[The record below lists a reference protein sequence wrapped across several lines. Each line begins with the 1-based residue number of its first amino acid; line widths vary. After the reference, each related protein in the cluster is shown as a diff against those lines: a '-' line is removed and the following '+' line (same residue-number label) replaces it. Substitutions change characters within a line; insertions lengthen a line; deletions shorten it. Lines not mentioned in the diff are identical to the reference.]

1 MKLQKKGVRNSVKV
15 IVIKDTKNV
24 GKKGDIKNVSDGY
37 AKNFLI
43 PKGIVME
50 ATDANI
56 RDLERKKAAD
66 AEKRATDKASA
77 EVLKK
82 KLSEIETV
90 LKTKAGEGGK
100 VFGSVTSKD
109 ISDALKEQHGIEI
122 DKKKI
127 VLDTPIK
134 QLGEYTIEAKL
145 YQEVTGSFKVMVEAL

>member
-1 MKLQKKGVRNSVKV
+1 MKV

-24 GKKGDIKNVSDGY
+24 GKKGEIKNVSDGY

-43 PKGIVME
+43 PNGIVME
-50 ATDANI
+50 ATPANI

-77 EVLKK
+77 EILKA
-82 KLSEIETV
+82 KLAEIETV
-90 LKTKAGEGGK
+90 LQTKAGEGGK

-109 ISDALKEQHGIEI
+109 ISDALLAQHGIEI

-127 VLDTPIK
+127 VLENPIK
-134 QLGEYTIEAKL
+134 QLGEYTITAKL
-145 YQEVTGSFKVMVEAL
+145 YQEVTAEFKVTVNAL

>member
-1 MKLQKKGVRNSVKV
+1 MKV

-145 YQEVTGSFKVMVEAL
+145 YQEVTGSFKVTVTAL

>member
-1 MKLQKKGVRNSVKV
+1 MKV

-24 GKKGDIKNVSDGY
+24 GKKGEIKNVSDGY

-43 PKGIVME
+43 PNGIVME
-50 ATDANI
+50 ATPANI

-77 EVLKK
+77 EILKA
-82 KLSEIETV
+82 KLAEIETV
-90 LKTKAGEGGK
+90 LQTKAGEGGK

-109 ISDALKEQHGIEI
+109 ISDALQAQHGIEI

-127 VLDTPIK
+127 VLENPIK
-134 QLGEYTIEAKL
+134 QLGEYTITAKL
-145 YQEVTGSFKVMVEAL
+145 YQEVTAEFKVTVNAL

>member
-1 MKLQKKGVRNSVKV
+1 MKV
-15 IVIKDTKNV
+15 IVLKDTKNV
-24 GKKGDIKNVSDGY
+24 GKKGEIKNVSDGY

-43 PKGIVME
+43 PNGIVME
-50 ATDANI
+50 ATPANI

-77 EVLKK
+77 EILKA

-90 LKTKAGEGGK
+90 LQTKSGEGGK

-109 ISDALKEQHGIEI
+109 ISDALQAQHGIEI

-127 VLDTPIK
+127 VLESPIK
-134 QLGEYTIEAKL
+134 QLGEYTITAKL
-145 YQEVTGSFKVMVEAL
+145 YQEVTAEFKVIVNAL

>member
-1 MKLQKKGVRNSVKV
+1 MKV

-24 GKKGDIKNVSDGY
+24 GKKGEIKNVSDGY

-43 PKGIVME
+43 PNGIVME
-50 ATDANI
+50 ATPANI

-77 EVLKK
+77 EILKA
-82 KLSEIETV
+82 KLAEVETV
-90 LKTKAGEGGK
+90 LQTKAGEGGK

-109 ISDALKEQHGIEI
+109 ISDALLAQHGIEI

-127 VLDTPIK
+127 VLENPIK
-134 QLGEYTIEAKL
+134 QLGEYTITAKL
-145 YQEVTGSFKVMVEAL
+145 YQEVTAEFKVTVNAL